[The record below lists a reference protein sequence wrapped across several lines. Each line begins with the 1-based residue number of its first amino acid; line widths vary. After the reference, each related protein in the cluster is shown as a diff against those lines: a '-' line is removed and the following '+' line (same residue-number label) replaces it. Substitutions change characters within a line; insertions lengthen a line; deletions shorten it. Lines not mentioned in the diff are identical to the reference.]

1 MAYQSQSKRILSKL
15 VKKAVSVT
23 LILSMFAG
31 IEQAFTITSVN
42 GETIVA
48 SSNQQVSMKDGTV
61 LHAWL
66 HIHH

>member
-1 MAYQSQSKRILSKL
+1 MAYQSKRILSKL

-23 LILSMFAG
+23 LVLSMFAG

-61 LHAWL
+61 LHAWCWSF
-66 HIHH
+66 

>member
-23 LILSMFAG
+23 LVLSMFAG

-48 SSNQQVSMKDGTV
+48 SSNQ
-61 LHAWL
+61 
-66 HIHH
+66 